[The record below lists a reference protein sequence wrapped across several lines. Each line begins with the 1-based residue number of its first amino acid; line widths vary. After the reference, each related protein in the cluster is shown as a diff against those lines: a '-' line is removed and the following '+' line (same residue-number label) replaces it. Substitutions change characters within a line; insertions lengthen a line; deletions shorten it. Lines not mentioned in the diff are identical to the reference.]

1 MSEQEVVPVDPSG
14 TTGLAGNQLAGSP
27 GLAGSSGSVG
37 SPAGSGTPGGT
48 GPMQLA
54 MRRLRHNYVALFF
67 GVVFLIIVIMCLLAP
82 VYANHVAHT
91 GPNDNNISE
100 VININGKPTNVVS
113 LTGIPIGPTWHSH
126 FLLGADQ
133 NGRDVAVRLL
143 YGGRNSLEIGLL
155 ATIITMVGAILLGV
169 AAGYFRGWTDIIIS
183 RVLDL
188 IWAYPAL
195 LLGVALGVSLAVG
208 GLNIGPLHIQG
219 GSNFLPAL
227 VIGVVYIPY
236 VARPVRGEVLSL
248 REREFVD
255 AARTLGYGRFRI
267 IFSEILPNLS
277 STLIVF
283 FALQLAQSI
292 VLEAALSFLGAGVQ
306 APNSSWGTM
315 LSAGVDL
322 VTSAP
327 HLTLVPGIML
337 IVTVLAVNIFG
348 DGLRQAFD
356 PRARIRAE
364 R

>member
-1 MSEQEVVPVDPSG
+1 
-14 TTGLAGNQLAGSP
+14 LQLA
-27 GLAGSSGSVG
+27 L
-37 SPAGSGTPGGT
+37 
-48 GPMQLA
+48 
-54 MRRLRHNYVALFF
+54 RRLRRNYVALFF
-67 GVVFLIIVIMCLLAP
+67 AAVFLVVVILCLLAP
-82 VYANHVAHT
+82 VYSKDIAHV
-91 GPNDNNISE
+91 GPNTNNISK
-100 VININGKPTNVVS
+100 VIKLNGKNVNVVG
-113 LTGIPIGPTWHSH
+113 LTGIPIGPTWHSQ
-126 FLLGADQ
+126 FLLGADP

-143 YGGRNSLEIGLL
+143 YGGRNSLGIGLL
-155 ATIITMVGAILLGV
+155 ATIITMVGATILGV
-169 AAGYFRGWTDIIIS
+169 AAGFFRGWIDTIIS

-219 GSNFLPAL
+219 GSNFIPAL

-267 IFSEILPNLS
+267 MVSEILPNVS

-292 VLEAALSFLGAGVQ
+292 VLEAGLSFLGAGVQ
-306 APNSSWGTM
+306 APNASWGTM
-315 LSAGVDL
+315 LADGTPL
-322 VTSAP
+322 ITSAA

-337 IVTVLAVNIFG
+337 VVAVLAINIFG

-356 PRARIRAE
+356 PRARIRLE

>member
-1 MSEQEVVPVDPSG
+1 MVDEQIEVVPAGSAG
-14 TTGLAGNQLAGSP
+14 TTTL
-27 GLAGSSGSVG
+27 SSATFSGG
-37 SPAGSGTPGGT
+37 TGTPGGT
-48 GPMQLA
+48 GPFRVALH
-54 MRRLRHNYVALFF
+54 RLRRNYTALFF
-67 GVVFLIIVIMCLLAP
+67 GGVFLVVVILCLLAP
-82 VYANHVAHT
+82 VYSKDIAHV
-91 GPNDNNISE
+91 GPNTNNISE
-100 VININGKPTNVVS
+100 VIKLNGKNVNVVG
-113 LTGIPIGPTWHSH
+113 LTGIPIGPTWHSK
-126 FLLGADQ
+126 FLLGADP

-155 ATIITMVGAILLGV
+155 ATIITMIGATILGL
-169 AAGYFRGWTDIIIS
+169 AAGFFRGWTDTIIS
-183 RVLDL
+183 RILDL

-195 LLGVALGVSLAVG
+195 LLGVALGVSLAVS
-208 GLNIGPLHIQG
+208 GLTIGPINIQG
-219 GSNFLPAL
+219 GSNFIPAL

-267 IFSEILPNLS
+267 MISEILPNLS

-283 FALQLAQSI
+283 FALQLAQSV
-292 VLEAALSFLGAGVQ
+292 VLEAGLSFLGAGVQ
-306 APNSSWGTM
+306 APNASWGTM
-315 LSAGVDL
+315 LAAG
-322 VTSAP
+322 TQFISGAP

-337 IVTVLAVNIFG
+337 VIAVLAVNIFG